1 MKPVLLSM
9 LFVCM
14 PLVFSCGNKTY
25 ERFYCKSFFIHET
38 SFDID
43 GEVFVNDSLTEQAEF
58 SRIVVGTSSV
68 ENWEIEG
75 IKKEGNKFELPVD
88 ISANGITLSSGVIIP
103 GSNGD
108 IEFDYYPFNHGIS
121 RFPNNFPFCVLNF
134 YVDARRARGA
144 IEPELGNYYYY
155 VYIPKAID
163 ISGKRI
169 DESSSMFSLT
179 IREFYYDLNFSQP
192 GWYKVYQ
199 AYDEPIANKES
210 YSSGS
215 NTKIRTPK

>member
-1 MKPVLLSM
+1 MKPVPLAILL
-9 LFVCM
+9 VCM
-14 PLVFSCGNKTY
+14 PLVFSCGGKTY

-58 SRIVVGTSSV
+58 SRIFARINSV

-88 ISANGITLSSGVIIP
+88 VTANGITLSSRTIIP
-103 GSNGD
+103 DAEGD
-108 IEFDYYPFNHGIS
+108 YRFSHSYYGTS
-121 RFPNNFPFCVLNF
+121 RFPKNFQYCVLNF
-134 YVDARRARGA
+134 YVDVRRARGA
-144 IEPELGNYYYY
+144 IEPELGGFYYY
-155 VYIPKAID
+155 VYIPQAID
-163 ISGKRI
+163 ISGTETH
-169 DESSSMFSLT
+169 ESSDVFGSLT
-179 IREFYYDLNFSQP
+179 ISESYYDLNFSQP

-199 AYDEPIANKES
+199 AYDEPIGNKAA